1 MKQPLHQRLPSN
13 SSFPCDAKTHAIVP
27 ARRERTGETRATP
40 TRRSRRPEASRVPRP
55 LTARR
60 GGASSGLRRDEGG
73 PAAPAMPSECG
84 PQRGDRVTDDL
95 HPDGLPTPRR
105 YFAMLAIALG
115 IVMAVLD
122 GTVVNVALPSIAR
135 ELGASPSAAVWV
147 VNAYQLVIV
156 ALLLPLASMGERI
169 GYRRIYTA
177 GIVVFTLG
185 SLGCALSGSLGQLIA
200 ARVLQGIGGAAIMS
214 MNGALVRHTYPD
226 AHLGRGIGLNGL
238 VVATAAAVAPSL
250 AAGILAV
257 GPWPWLFAVNV
268 PFGLLNLWLVRH
280 LPRSE
285 QSDRAF
291 DWTSALLSAAM
302 FGLLFVGADTLTRSG
317 AMLPAAAGLAVA
329 AAAAVLLVRRGVRM
343 PAPLIPVDLFR
354 NPVFALSVTASV
366 CAFAAFAITFVA
378 LPFYFQAV
386 LGRDQVETGLLM
398 TPWPVALGLAAPLA
412 GRLSDRI
419 EAGVLGGFGMAAL
432 AVGLALL
439 SRLSPASG
447 TLGICL
453 MMALC
458 GFGFGCFQAP
468 NNRTM
473 LSAAPRTRSG
483 AAGGM
488 LALARLFGMTVGAT
502 TVALV
507 FHLAPGNA
515 EPVSLMLGTGLA
527 IAAGILSLL
536 RLSRPPRPAQ

>member
-1 MKQPLHQRLPSN
+1 M
-13 SSFPCDAKTHAIVP
+13 
-27 ARRERTGETRATP
+27 
-40 TRRSRRPEASRVPRP
+40 
-55 LTARR
+55 
-60 GGASSGLRRDEGG
+60 
-73 PAAPAMPSECG
+73 
-84 PQRGDRVTDDL
+84 TDDI

-105 YFAMLAIALG
+105 YLAMLAIAIG
-115 IVMAVLD
+115 IAMAVLD

-147 VNAYQLVIV
+147 INAYQLVIV
-156 ALLLPLASMGERI
+156 ALLLPLASLGERI
-169 GYRRIYTA
+169 GYRRIYA
-177 GIVVFTLG
+177 VGVVVFSLG
-185 SLGCALSGSLGQLIA
+185 SLGCALSDRLPELIA

-238 VVATAAAVAPSL
+238 VVAIAAAVAPSL

-268 PFGLLNLWLVRH
+268 PFGLLNLWLARY
-280 LPRSE
+280 LPRAE
-285 QSDRAF
+285 QSGRAF

-302 FGLLFVGADTLTRSG
+302 FGLFFVGADTLTRKG
-317 AMLPAAAGLAVA
+317 ADATAAAGLVVA
-329 AAAAVLLVRRGVRM
+329 AAAAVLLVRRGLRT
-343 PAPLIPVDLFR
+343 PAPLIPADLFR
-354 NPVFALSVTASV
+354 NPVFALSVTASI

-378 LPFYFQAV
+378 LPFYFQTT

-398 TPWPVALGLAAPLA
+398 TPWPVALGFAALLA

-419 EAGVLGGFGMAAL
+419 PAGTLGGLGMAAVAL
-432 AVGLALL
+432 GLALL
-439 SRLSPASG
+439 SRLSPDSG
-447 TLGICL
+447 TLAITL

-473 LSAAPRTRSG
+473 LAVAPRARSG

-488 LALARLFGMTVGAT
+488 LSLARLLGMTLGAT
-502 TVALV
+502 VMALV
-507 FHLAPGNA
+507 FHVVPDRA
-515 EPVSLMLGTGLA
+515 EPVSLLIGTAFA
-527 IAAGILSLL
+527 IAAGIMSVL
-536 RLSRPPRPAQ
+536 RLSTARSGQVAR

>member
-1 MKQPLHQRLPSN
+1 M
-13 SSFPCDAKTHAIVP
+13 
-27 ARRERTGETRATP
+27 
-40 TRRSRRPEASRVPRP
+40 
-55 LTARR
+55 
-60 GGASSGLRRDEGG
+60 
-73 PAAPAMPSECG
+73 
-84 PQRGDRVTDDL
+84 TDDI

-105 YFAMLAIALG
+105 YLAMLAIAIG
-115 IVMAVLD
+115 IAMAVLD

-147 VNAYQLVIV
+147 INAYQLVIV
-156 ALLLPLASMGERI
+156 ALLLPLASLGERI
-169 GYRRIYTA
+169 GYRRIYA
-177 GIVVFTLG
+177 VGVVVFSLG
-185 SLGCALSGSLGQLIA
+185 SLGCALSDSLPELIA

-238 VVATAAAVAPSL
+238 VVAIAAAVAPSL

-268 PFGLLNLWLVRH
+268 PFGLLNLWLARY
-280 LPRSE
+280 LPRAE
-285 QSDRAF
+285 QSGRAF

-302 FGLLFVGADTLTRSG
+302 FGLFFVGADTLTRKG
-317 AMLPAAAGLAVA
+317 ADATAAAGLVVA
-329 AAAAVLLVRRGVRM
+329 AAAAVLLVRRGLRT
-343 PAPLIPVDLFR
+343 PAPLIPADLFR
-354 NPVFALSVTASV
+354 NPVFALSVTASI

-378 LPFYFQAV
+378 LPFYFQTT

-398 TPWPVALGLAAPLA
+398 TPWPVALGFAALLA

-419 EAGVLGGFGMAAL
+419 PAGMLGGLGMAAVAL
-432 AVGLALL
+432 GLALL
-439 SRLSPASG
+439 SRLSPDSG
-447 TLGICL
+447 TLAITL

-473 LSAAPRTRSG
+473 LAVAPRARSG

-488 LALARLFGMTVGAT
+488 LSLARLLGMTLGAT
-502 TVALV
+502 VMALV
-507 FHLAPGNA
+507 FHVVPDRA
-515 EPVSLMLGTGLA
+515 EPVSLLIGTAFA
-527 IAAGILSLL
+527 IAAGIMSVL
-536 RLSRPPRPAQ
+536 RLSTARSGQVAR